1 MNRILSVGAF
11 VAASALL
18 VAVPA
23 SAQTAGSAPT
33 KIGVLEVQRIVAES
47 AVGKESLAR
56 VQKVQAQ
63 KQEDLT
69 KRQNDLKELE
79 KKIQDQSKSL
89 SEEALDKLQKD
100 YQSKALEF
108 KRAQDDA
115 QRELEELQRR
125 ELGELEKKVMPVIDS
140 VAREQGYFLVFNKF
154 QSGLLFADVSSDL
167 TDAVIT
173 KFNSQIATAP
183 KADAKAPPAKPAASP
198 APAKPAPAAP
208 KKN

>member
-1 MNRILSVGAF
+1 MKKILSVGAF
-11 VAASALL
+11 VAASGLL

-23 SAQTAGSAPT
+23 SAQTAGSTAT
-33 KIGVLEVQRIVAES
+33 KIGVLEVQRVVAES

-56 VQKVQAQ
+56 VQKIQSQ

-69 KRQNDLKELE
+69 KRQNELKDLE
-79 KKIQDQSKSL
+79 KRIQDQSKSL

-100 YQSKALEF
+100 YQAKALEF

-125 ELGELEKKVMPVIDS
+125 ELSELEKKVMPVIDA
-140 VAREQGYFLVFNKF
+140 VAKEHGYNLVFNKF
-154 QSGLLFADVSSDL
+154 QSGLLFADSTTDL

-173 KFNSQIATAP
+173 KFNSQIAVAP
-183 KADAKAPPAKPAASP
+183 KADAKAPPAKPAPAASP
-198 APAKPAPAAP
+198 
-208 KKN
+208 KKK

>member
-11 VAASALL
+11 VAVSGLL

-23 SAQTAGSAPT
+23 SAQIAGSTTT

-56 VQKVQAQ
+56 VQKIQSQ

-69 KRQNDLKELE
+69 KRQNELKDLE

-100 YQSKALEF
+100 YQAKALEF

-125 ELGELEKKVMPVIDS
+125 ELSELEKKVMPVIDA
-140 VAREQGYFLVFNKF
+140 VAKEQGYNLVFNKF
-154 QSGLLFADVSSDL
+154 QSGLLFADGAADL

-173 KFNSQIATAP
+173 KFNSQIAVAP
-183 KADAKAPPAKPAASP
+183 KADAKAPPAKPA
-198 APAKPAPAAP
+198 PAAP
-208 KKN
+208 PKKN

>member
-11 VAASALL
+11 VAVSGLL

-23 SAQTAGSAPT
+23 SAQIAGSTTT

-56 VQKVQAQ
+56 VQKIQSQ

-69 KRQNDLKELE
+69 KRQNELKDLE

-100 YQSKALEF
+100 YQAKALEF

-125 ELGELEKKVMPVIDS
+125 ELSELEKKVMPVIDA
-140 VAREQGYFLVFNKF
+140 VAKEQGYNLVFNKF
-154 QSGLLFADVSSDL
+154 QSGLLFADGAADL

-173 KFNSQIATAP
+173 KFNSQIAVAP
-183 KADAKAPPAKPAASP
+183 KADAKAPPV
-198 APAKPAPAAP
+198 KPAPAASP
-208 KKN
+208 KKS

>member
-11 VAASALL
+11 VAASVLL

-23 SAQTAGSAPT
+23 SAQTAGSTTT

-56 VQKVQAQ
+56 VQKIQGQ
-63 KQEDLT
+63 KQEELT
-69 KRQNDLKELE
+69 RRQNELKDLE

-89 SEEALDKLQKD
+89 SEESLDKLQKD
-100 YQSKALEF
+100 YQAKALEF

-115 QRELEELQRR
+115 QRELEELQRK
-125 ELGELEKKVMPVIDS
+125 ELSELEKKVMPVIDA
-140 VAREQGYFLVFNKF
+140 VAKEQGYHLVFNKF
-154 QSGLLFADVSSDL
+154 QSGLLFADGSTDL

-173 KFNSQIATAP
+173 KFNSQIAVAP
-183 KADAKAPPAKPAASP
+183 NTDAKAPAKP
-198 APAKPAPAAP
+198 APAKPAPATAP

>member
-11 VAASALL
+11 VAVSGLL

-23 SAQTAGSAPT
+23 SAQIAGSTTT
-33 KIGVLEVQRIVAES
+33 KIGVLEVQRVVAES
-47 AVGKESLAR
+47 AVGKASLAR
-56 VQKVQAQ
+56 VQKIQSQ

-69 KRQNDLKELE
+69 KRQNELKDLE
-79 KKIQDQSKSL
+79 KKIQDQNKSL

-100 YQSKALEF
+100 YQAKALEF

-125 ELGELEKKVMPVIDS
+125 ELSELEKKVMPVIDA
-140 VAREQGYFLVFNKF
+140 VAKEHGYNLVFNKF
-154 QSGLLFADVSSDL
+154 QSGLLFADATTDL

-173 KFNSQIATAP
+173 KFNSQIAVAPKADEKAP
-183 KADAKAPPAKPAASP
+183 KADAKAPPAKPA
-198 APAKPAPAAP
+198 PAASP

>member
-1 MNRILSVGAF
+1 MNRFLSVGAF
-11 VAASALL
+11 VAVSGLL

-23 SAQTAGSAPT
+23 SAQTAGSTTT

-56 VQKVQAQ
+56 VQKIQSQ

-69 KRQNDLKELE
+69 KRQNELKDLE

-100 YQSKALEF
+100 YQAKALEF

-125 ELGELEKKVMPVIDS
+125 ELSELEKKVMPVIDA
-140 VAREQGYFLVFNKF
+140 VAKEQGYNLVFNKF
-154 QSGLLFADVSSDL
+154 QSGLLFADSTTDL

-173 KFNSQIATAP
+173 KFNSQIAVAP
-183 KADAKAPPAKPAASP
+183 KADGKAPKADPKAPPAKPTPAASP
-198 APAKPAPAAP
+198 

>member
-1 MNRILSVGAF
+1 MKKILSVGAF
-11 VAASALL
+11 VAASGLL

-23 SAQTAGSAPT
+23 SAQTAGSTAT
-33 KIGVLEVQRIVAES
+33 KIGVLEVQRVVAES

-56 VQKVQAQ
+56 VQKIQSQ

-69 KRQNDLKELE
+69 KRQNELKDLE
-79 KKIQDQSKSL
+79 KRIQDQSKSL

-100 YQSKALEF
+100 YQAKALEF

-125 ELGELEKKVMPVIDS
+125 ELSELEKKVMPVIDA
-140 VAREQGYFLVFNKF
+140 VAKEHGYNLVFNKF
-154 QSGLLFADVSSDL
+154 QSGLLFADSTTDL

-173 KFNSQIATAP
+173 KFNSQIAVAP
-183 KADAKAPPAKPAASP
+183 KADAKAPPAKPA
-198 APAKPAPAAP
+198 PAAP
-208 KKN
+208 PKKN

>member
-11 VAASALL
+11 VAVSGLL

-23 SAQTAGSAPT
+23 SAQTAGSTTT
-33 KIGVLEVQRIVAES
+33 KIGVLEVQRVVAES

-56 VQKVQAQ
+56 VQKIQSQ

-69 KRQNDLKELE
+69 KRQNELKDLE
-79 KKIQDQSKSL
+79 KKIQDQNKSL

-100 YQSKALEF
+100 YQAKALEF

-125 ELGELEKKVMPVIDS
+125 ELSELEKKVMPVIDA
-140 VAREQGYFLVFNKF
+140 VAKEQGYNLVFNKF
-154 QSGLLFADVSSDL
+154 QSGLLFADGSADL
-167 TDAVIT
+167 TEAVIT
-173 KFNSQIATAP
+173 KFNSQIAVAP
-183 KADAKAPPAKPAASP
+183 KADAKAP
-198 APAKPAPAAP
+198 AKPAPAASP

>member
-1 MNRILSVGAF
+1 MKKILSVGAF
-11 VAASALL
+11 VAASGLL

-23 SAQTAGSAPT
+23 SAQTAGSTTT
-33 KIGVLEVQRIVAES
+33 KIGVLEVQRVVAES

-56 VQKVQAQ
+56 VQKIQSQ

-69 KRQNDLKELE
+69 KRQNELKDLE
-79 KKIQDQSKSL
+79 KRIQDQSKSL

-100 YQSKALEF
+100 YQAKALEF

-125 ELGELEKKVMPVIDS
+125 ELSELEKKVMPVIDA
-140 VAREQGYFLVFNKF
+140 VAKEHGYNLVFNKF
-154 QSGLLFADVSSDL
+154 QSGLLFADSTTDL

-173 KFNSQIATAP
+173 KFNSQIAVAP
-183 KADAKAPPAKPAASP
+183 KADAKAPPAKPAPAASP
-198 APAKPAPAAP
+198 
-208 KKN
+208 KKK

>member
-11 VAASALL
+11 VAASVLL

-23 SAQTAGSAPT
+23 SAQTAGSTTT

-56 VQKVQAQ
+56 VQKIQGQ
-63 KQEDLT
+63 KQEELT
-69 KRQNDLKELE
+69 RRQTELKDLE
-79 KKIQDQSKSL
+79 KKIQDQNKSL

-100 YQSKALEF
+100 YQAKALEF
-108 KRAQDDA
+108 KRSQDDA
-115 QRELEELQRR
+115 QRELEELQRK
-125 ELGELEKKVMPVIDS
+125 ELSELEKKVMPVIDA
-140 VAREQGYFLVFNKF
+140 VAREQGFNLVFNKF
-154 QSGLLFADVSSDL
+154 QSGLLFADGSSDL

-173 KFNSQIATAP
+173 KFNSQIAAAP
-183 KADAKAPPAKPAASP
+183 KTDAK
-198 APAKPAPAAP
+198 APAKPAPAAAPAAPP

>member
-11 VAASALL
+11 VAVSGLL

-23 SAQTAGSAPT
+23 SAQTAGSTTT

-56 VQKVQAQ
+56 VQKIQSQ

-69 KRQNDLKELE
+69 KRQNELKDLE

-100 YQSKALEF
+100 YQAKALEF

-125 ELGELEKKVMPVIDS
+125 ELSELEKKVMPVIDA
-140 VAREQGYFLVFNKF
+140 VAKEQGYNLVFNKF
-154 QSGLLFADVSSDL
+154 QSGLLFADGAADL

-173 KFNSQIATAP
+173 KFNSQIAVAP
-183 KADAKAPPAKPAASP
+183 KADAKAPPV
-198 APAKPAPAAP
+198 KPAPAASP
-208 KKN
+208 KKS